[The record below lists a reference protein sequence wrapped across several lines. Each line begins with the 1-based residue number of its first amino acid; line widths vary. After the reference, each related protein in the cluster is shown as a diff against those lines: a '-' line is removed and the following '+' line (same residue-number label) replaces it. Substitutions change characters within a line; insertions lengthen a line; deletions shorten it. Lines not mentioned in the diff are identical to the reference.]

1 MEWIDDHTRLVGDAV
16 RSEVLDGLAE
26 EDKEKGR
33 IDITENNGKKGRG
46 ASMVKRGKL
55 EGACLQ

>member
-33 IDITENNGKKGRG
+33 INITENGGKKGKKWRKK
-46 ASMVKRGKL
+46 SIMS
-55 EGACLQ
+55 E